1 MDKIYV
7 SVDIISFCGANANNL
22 GLRIDKFHANNG
34 QLKIKTEPDGTLSSM
49 SRLKK
54 RQVFVTFFEFLS

>member
-34 QLKIKTEPDGTLSSM
+34 QLKIKTELDGTLSSM
-49 SRLKK
+49 SRLTKK
-54 RQVFVTFFEFLS
+54 AGFCDIF